1 MKLFYSPGACSLA
14 ARIALHE
21 AGVEFQSEKVDLK
34 TKTTASGQ
42 EFIGIN
48 PKGYVPALQ
57 LLDGQVLTENQA
69 ILQYIADRKPQAN
82 LAPPAG
88 TIERYQLQEWL
99 GFIGTELH
107 KSFSPLFKP
116 TTPEDYKKVARATIE
131 SRLMYVEQRLAGHQ
145 CLMGQQFTVADAYL
159 FTVLRWTVP
168 MKIVLDAYPKLRD
181 YIMHS
186 AARPAVQRA
195 LEEEGLSQ

>member
-107 KSFSPLFKP
+107 
-116 TTPEDYKKVARATIE
+116 
-131 SRLMYVEQRLAGHQ
+131 
-145 CLMGQQFTVADAYL
+145 
-159 FTVLRWTVP
+159 
-168 MKIVLDAYPKLRD
+168 
-181 YIMHS
+181 
-186 AARPAVQRA
+186 
-195 LEEEGLSQ
+195 